1 MGGEFIY
8 EAEAEGFVRE
18 AGRVKAVRVSAD
30 IGRGEEIEAG
40 QVVIAGG
47 AWSPLLASE
56 LGLSLPMA
64 AGKGYS
70 MTLSEPVQL
79 PRICS
84 ILAEARVA
92 VTPIGGALRFAG
104 TMEIG
109 DRDLAVNERRIQGI
123 CKSVSRCFP
132 KFNERHFDG
141 VERWAGLRPCAP
153 DGLPYIG
160 SAGPGAGNVLIATG
174 HAMMGLSLAP
184 VTGYLMARIL
194 GGDLPDIDI
203 AKLTPARF

>member
-1 MGGEFIY
+1 MYKDWGDSLTRDRDHLETTPRTTLEHGCQQ
-8 EAEAEGFVRE
+8 AD
-18 AGRVKAVRVSAD
+18 GR
-30 IGRGEEIEAG
+30 
-40 QVVIAGG
+40 
-47 AWSPLLASE
+47 
-56 LGLSLPMA
+56 
-64 AGKGYS
+64 
-70 MTLSEPVQL
+70 
-79 PRICS
+79 
-84 ILAEARVA
+84 
-92 VTPIGGALRFAG
+92 
-104 TMEIG
+104 IG
-109 DRDLAVNERRIQGI
+109 DRNLAVNERRIQGI
-123 CKSVSRCFP
+123 CKSVARCFP

-160 SAGPGAGNVLIATG
+160 PAGPGAGNVLMATG

>member
-1 MGGEFIY
+1 
-8 EAEAEGFVRE
+8 
-18 AGRVKAVRVSAD
+18 
-30 IGRGEEIEAG
+30 
-40 QVVIAGG
+40 
-47 AWSPLLASE
+47 
-56 LGLSLPMA
+56 MA

-70 MTLSEPVQL
+70 MTLDEPTQL

-92 VTPIGGALRFAG
+92 VTPIGDALRFAG

-109 DRDLAVNERRIQGI
+109 GRNLLINERRIKGI

-132 KFNERHFDG
+132 GFKEEHFDG

-160 SAGPGAGNVLIATG
+160 PAGPGA
-174 HAMMGLSLAP
+174 P
-184 VTGYLMARIL
+184 QK
-194 GGDLPDIDI
+194 P
-203 AKLTPARF
+203 